1 MNIANGSNDSW
12 SIPLDFFGLDMVI
25 DINNCIYVIAAEDYY
40 SGLGYW
46 YYGDL
51 IIIKYNSTGDLLWR
65 VDMEGFRLENSKII
79 VDSKSNL
86 YLTTKYENHSIISN
100 LILFKFNSSGYLKW
114 QETWAAGQGNIVDID
129 IDSEDNIYIYGT
141 SDLAEAF
148 KFDLFIV
155 KYNSSGDQKWFY
167 TYGVAEG
174 DYEGLDMVIDENN
187 NVIVSGFNH
196 SNGDASAWIKCYN
209 QSGNLKW
216 EIISEQ
222 DVYYRLAIDSLDNL
236 FAIRKTYIMKYNNLT
251 DLVWAWEHKI
261 QFYSHIFIA
270 FDSHDNIYAATIISI
285 PEDHYNYDLYLMKIN
300 SSGDFDWYLT
310 WGGADDEDI
319 LAIVIDSDDNIYL
332 LSDQILIKNPE
343 NNGKSLTNEKLWTF
357 YMIMFGVCFCIS
369 AVSLIFIVKRRIRK
383 KD

>member
-1 MNIANGSNDSW
+1 MNIANNSNDSW
-12 SIPLDFFGLDMVI
+12 IKSLGFFGLDMVI
-25 DINNCIYVIAAEDYY
+25 DKNNCIYVIGAENFY

-51 IIIKYNSTGDLLWR
+51 IIIKYNSTGDQLWR
-65 VDMEGFRLENSKII
+65 VNMTGLRFENSKIA

-86 YLTTKYENHSIISN
+86 YLATMYENRTIIPSM
-100 LILFKFNSSGYLKW
+100 LLFKFNSSGSLMW
-114 QETWAAGQGNIVDID
+114 QRTWNGGNGDVID
-129 IDSEDNIYIYGT
+129 IATDCKDDIYIYGT

-148 KFDLFIV
+148 KFELFIA
-155 KYNSSGDQKWFY
+155 KYNSSGDQQWY
-167 TYGVAEG
+167 YLYGETEG
-174 DYEGLDMVIDENN
+174 DYEGRDMVIDKNN

-196 SNGDASAWIKCYN
+196 SNGDTSAWIKCYN

-216 EIISEQ
+216 EITSEHS
-222 DVYYRLAIDSLDNL
+222 YYRLAIDSLDNL
-236 FAIRKTYIMKYNNLT
+236 FAIRKTYITKYNNST
-251 DLVWAWEHKI
+251 DLVWVWEHKI
-261 QFYSHIFIA
+261 QFYWQIFIA
-270 FDSHDNIYAATIISI
+270 FDSHDNIYATTIISI

-310 WGGADDEDI
+310 WGGTDDEDI
-319 LAIVIDSDDNIYL
+319 LAIVIDSNDSIYL

-343 NNGKSLTNEKLWTF
+343 NNGKSLTNEKLWNF
-357 YMIMFGVCFCIS
+357 YMIMFSVCFCIS